1 MKGIYRGQTSQM
13 KGIYRGQTLRQ
24 SDIVDYRAAYFA
36 AKKIPIRHVDEESTK
51 VLKSLFC

>member
-1 MKGIYRGQTSQM
+1 MKGM
-13 KGIYRGQTLRQ
+13 YRGQTLRQ